1 MRTSLKLF
9 LIGLTLSFIISASE
23 IFELEQLPNDILEYF
38 QYTISFSGG
47 YIRLLYYSLLA
58 VVIPFIAIPQLNAKI
73 SKKVHYVYI
82 FLSGITFGF
91 SIIGVY
97 TVLTQ
102 RILI

>member
-1 MRTSLKLF
+1 MRKSLKLF
-9 LIGLTLSFIISASE
+9 LIGLTLSFVISISE
-23 IFELEQLPNDILEYF
+23 VFELEQLPDDPLEF
-38 QYTISFSGG
+38 LQYTISFSGG
-47 YIRLLYYSLLA
+47 YVRLLYYSLLV
-58 VVIPFIAIPQLNAKI
+58 VVIPFIAIPQLDAKV
-73 SKKVHYVYI
+73 SKKVHYIYI

>member
-1 MRTSLKLF
+1 MRNSLKLF
-9 LIGLTLSFIISASE
+9 LIGLALSFLISMTE
-23 IFELEQLPNDILEYF
+23 VFELEQLPDEPIEYL

-47 YIRLLYYSLLA
+47 YIRLLYYSLLV

-82 FLSGITFGF
+82 FLSGLTFGF
-91 SIIGVY
+91 STVGVY